1 MFEPFFTTKQRG
13 AGTGLG
19 LSMVHGLVKQSGG
32 HIRIYSEMGQGT
44 TVKIYLPRYVQTT
57 ALAAAPAAIEPQ
69 LRPPVRAKASETVLV
84 EEDNEGVLEFAVS
97 VLEDLGYR
105 ALSARNGPEALG
117 ILESEP
123 SSDLLFTDVV
133 MPEGMTG
140 RQLTDAALSKHPK
153 LRVLFTTGYSR
164 NAIVNQGRLDANM
177 HLLSKPTR
185 KWNSQRQFARSST
198 RRGEGCGGTC
208 PTPKLCAPF

>member
-1 MFEPFFTTKQRG
+1 
-13 AGTGLG
+13 
-19 LSMVHGLVKQSGG
+19 MVHGLVKQSGG

-69 LRPPVRAKASETVLV
+69 LRPPVRAKASETVFV

-97 VLEDLGYR
+97 VLENLGYR

-123 SSDLLFTDVV
+123 SL
-133 MPEGMTG
+133 
-140 RQLTDAALSKHPK
+140 RQAKSWK
-153 LRVLFTTGYSR
+153 GE
-164 NAIVNQGRLDANM
+164 
-177 HLLSKPTR
+177 
-185 KWNSQRQFARSST
+185 WNVT
-198 RRGEGCGGTC
+198 
-208 PTPKLCAPF
+208 